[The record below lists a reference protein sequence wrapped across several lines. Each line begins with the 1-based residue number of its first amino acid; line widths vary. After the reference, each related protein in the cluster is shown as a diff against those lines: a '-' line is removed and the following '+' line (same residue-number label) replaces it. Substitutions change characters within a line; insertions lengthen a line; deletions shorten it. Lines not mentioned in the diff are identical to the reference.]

1 MEKVNRDFTLCFT
14 GDKVVRSK
22 DGKDRST
29 RTVDSSA
36 PCDNK
41 STNTVVKP
49 PTTPVKI
56 ISPVATSSPAPPRT
70 PSAEY
75 ATILIKRLIIV
86 NNSL

>member
-1 MEKVNRDFTLCFT
+1 MEKVKQDFTLFYT
-14 GDKVVRSK
+14 GDKIVRSK

-29 RTVDSSA
+29 STVDLSA

-41 STNTVVKP
+41 STNTVVEP

-70 PSAEY
+70 PSTEY
-75 ATILIKRLIIV
+75 AITPTKRLIIV